1 MWKCGYICI
10 TFFWSIIVIFN
21 YHCGMFYFGADLMLL
36 TAVRVQYVCQGTNES
51 QSPVW
56 VLYNRCLAP
65 FHNDQ
70 QLYTAW
76 HFTVLRAVYAVTLW
90 HWYFLCTF
98 YGLRETIFFPNAIYQ
113 DAMPL
118 FIPGSDFTSCEVFYD
133 CRVDPCYLW
142 VDHKAEKMRNSM
154 NSLWMFTI
162 IPLLFH

>member
-1 MWKCGYICI
+1 MWVYLN
-10 TFFWSIIVIFN
+10 FFWSIIVILIIIDRIR
-21 YHCGMFYFGADLMLL
+21 GMFYIGADLMLL
-36 TAVRVQYVCQGTNES
+36 TAIRVQYVCQGTNES

-70 QLYTAW
+70 QLYTYTAW
-76 HFTVLRAVYAVTLW
+76 HFTVLRAVTAVTLW
-90 HWYFLCTF
+90 HWYFPCTF
-98 YGLRETIFFPNAIYQ
+98 YRLRETIFPNVIYQ

-118 FIPGSDFTSCEVFYD
+118 FIPGSYFTCCEVFYD
-133 CRVDPCYLW
+133 CRLDPCYLW
-142 VDHKAEKMRNSM
+142 VDHKAEKMHNSM